1 MKTTRL
7 FLAIATLF
15 LTACNCSKPAPVTPD
30 EPDPEVKPKPVPTP
44 SFAKGADISWVSEM
58 EKDGRTF
65 QLKAGTKADIMDV
78 LKETGV
84 NAIRLRVWVN
94 PTGGWSGKD
103 DVVKLATRAA
113 KAGMALMVDFH
124 YSDFFADP
132 SRQTIPAAWEADKND
147 LDKMAKHVSDHT
159 AEVLKALQD
168 AGVTPNWVQVGNE
181 TRNGMLFGSGD
192 LKYDDKE
199 NEFSRFLVLY
209 NTGYDA
215 VKAVFPTTLVMP
227 HIDKAFDLS
236 NDSWWLSNFKKQG
249 GKFDMIAL
257 SHYPQE
263 SWNGKVQIPWE
274 TANTQA
280 INNIKAFASSMG
292 VPIIISEVG
301 VKTPA
306 NEKLAAQVLAEFMT
320 EAKKINKCAGV
331 FYWEPEVD
339 GNWKPALFNLPDV
352 IYKYTGKKETWNPYD
367 MGAFTTSGKATSV
380 MEAFK

>member
-159 AEVLKALQD
+159 TEVLKALQD

-181 TRNGMLFGSGD
+181 TRNGMLWPAGQLWTSSGD
-192 LKYDDKE
+192 IPNGRQNFAKLL
-199 NEFSRFLVLY
+199 NA
-209 NTGYDA
+209 GYDA
-215 VKAVFPTTLVMP
+215 VKAIFPSCPVLA
-227 HIDKAFDLS
+227 HLNNAFED
-236 NDSWWLSNFKKQG
+236 NAWWFEQVGNAG
-249 GKFDMIAL
+249 GKFDAIAL
-257 SHYPQE
+257 SHYPQTE
-263 SWNGKVQIPWE
+263 SDWQKCNT
-274 TANTQA
+274 TAQQRIQA
-280 INNIKAFASSMG
+280 LASKFNKD
-292 VPIIISEVG
+292 VLISEVG